1 MASVPNPGP
10 SLRSQWLGEKL
21 RELRNS
27 KKLPLKAVGEYL
39 QRDPSTIS
47 RYENGEFPLRLV
59 DLQALLSLYGVS
71 DPKQR
76 GDLEQIC
83 RDSWQKGW
91 WDQHRDDLGDAF
103 LNLPWLESRADRICA
118 YQVMVVHGL
127 LQTRAYAEALIRN
140 VEERKASSEQIE
152 RWVDL
157 RMDRQ
162 QVVVG
167 DDATQFAVILEE
179 YVLNR
184 PIGGTSVWQ
193 GQLENLLEQGERDNI
208 EIRIMPVDR
217 APHAGHQ
224 GTFTLFELAEPYT
237 PVAYIDTLGGPLFIE
252 EPTVQRF
259 GDVWND
265 LDSQALSP
273 KRSRQMIAN
282 RLKEY

>member
-1 MASVPNPGP
+1 MAGVSNPGP

-27 KKLPLKAVGEYL
+27 QKLPLKAVGEYL
-39 QRDPSTIS
+39 QRDASTIS
-47 RYENGEFPLRLV
+47 RYENGEFPIRLI

-71 DPKQR
+71 DRKDR
-76 GDLEQIC
+76 EGLEQIC

-91 WDQHRDDLGDAF
+91 WDQHRDDLGDDF
-103 LNLPWLESRADRICA
+103 INLPWLESRAHRICA

-140 VEERKASSEQIE
+140 VEERKASEDQIE
-152 RWVDL
+152 RWVSL

-162 QVVVG
+162 QVLVEE
-167 DDATQFAVILEE
+167 DAAGFAVILEE

-184 PIGGTSVWQ
+184 PIGGTTVWRE
-193 GQLENLLEQGERDNI
+193 QLQHLLEQGERENI

-224 GTFTLFELAEPYT
+224 GTFTLFELPAPYT

-259 GDVWND
+259 SDVWND

-282 RLKEY
+282 RLKES

>member
-1 MASVPNPGP
+1 MSGVSSPGP

-39 QRDPSTIS
+39 QRDASTIS
-47 RYENGEFPLRLV
+47 RYENGEFPIRLI

-71 DPKQR
+71 DRKER
-76 GDLEQIC
+76 EGLEQIC
-83 RDSWQKGW
+83 KDSWQKGW
-91 WDQHRDDLGDAF
+91 WDQHRDDLGDDF
-103 LNLPWLESRADRICA
+103 INLPWLESRADRICA

-140 VEERKASSEQIE
+140 VEERKASEDQIE

-157 RMDRQ
+157 RIDRQ
-162 QVVVG
+162 RVLID
-167 DDATQFAVILEE
+167 DDAADFAVILEE

-184 PIGGTSVWQ
+184 PIGGEAVWRE
-193 GQLENLLEQGERDNI
+193 QLVHLLAQGERENI
-208 EIRIMPVDR
+208 EIRIMPADR

-224 GTFTLFELAEPYT
+224 GTFTLFELPDPYT

-252 EPTVQRF
+252 EPTAQRF
-259 GDVWND
+259 SDVWND

-282 RLKEY
+282 RLKES

>member
-1 MASVPNPGP
+1 MPSVPNPGP

-21 RELRNS
+21 RDLRNS

-39 QRDPSTIS
+39 QRDASTIS
-47 RYENGEFPLRLV
+47 RYENGEFPLRLT
-59 DLQALLSLYGVS
+59 DLQALMTLYGVS
-71 DPKQR
+71 GPR
-76 GDLEQIC
+76 EREGLEQIC
-83 RDSWQKGW
+83 KDSWQKGW
-91 WDQHRDDLGDAF
+91 WDQHRDDLGEDF
-103 LNLPWLESRADRICA
+103 INLPWLESRADRICA

-140 VEERKASSEQIE
+140 VEERKASEDQIE

-162 QVVVG
+162 RVLEE
-167 DDATQFAVILEE
+167 DTPSNFTVILEE

-184 PIGGTSVWQ
+184 PIGGTAVWRE
-193 GQLENLLEQGERDNI
+193 QLEHLLVQGDRNNLEL
-208 EIRIMPVDR
+208 RIMPVDR

-224 GTFTLFELAEPYT
+224 GTFTLFELPEPYT

-259 GDVWND
+259 SDVWND
-265 LDSQALSP
+265 LESQALSP
-273 KRSRQMIAN
+273 KRSRQMIAT
-282 RLKEY
+282 RLKEI